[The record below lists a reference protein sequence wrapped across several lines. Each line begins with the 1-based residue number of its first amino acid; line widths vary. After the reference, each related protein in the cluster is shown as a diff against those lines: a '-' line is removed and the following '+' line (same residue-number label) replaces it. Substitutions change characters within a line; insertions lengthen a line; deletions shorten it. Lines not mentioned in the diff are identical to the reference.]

1 MKSLATIVFTS
12 FALCCVAAPARAQK
26 SEPSSPVITDAW
38 VRATVPGA
46 TVSGAY
52 MHIKSAKPFR
62 LVKAESPVAGIV
74 ELHNMTMK
82 DGVMEMKAMDSV
94 DIPASKLIELKP
106 GGVHVMLMMVKQ
118 PIKPGDKVPLIL
130 TFEGADK
137 KPVVMKV
144 DAVAKERDSS
154 HQH

>member
-1 MKSLATIVFTS
+1 MKSLASVA
-12 FALCCVAAPARAQK
+12 FALCALSLVASTTLAQK
-26 SEPSSPVITDAW
+26 IDPAVPAITEAW
-38 VRATVPGA
+38 ARSTVPGA

-52 MHIKSAKPFR
+52 MHIKSPRPLK
-62 LVKAESPVAGIV
+62 LVKAESPVAGLV

-82 DGVMEMKAMDSV
+82 DGLMEMKAMDSV